1 MGDDLDD
8 RAPHGHASAI
18 YVRVEGRSQLLE
30 GPERKREVGGPM
42 TTIIRTLLLT
52 PWMTPCRVI
61 SWQRAVVLS
70 FLGKVEVVEEY
81 DVTIAAPSLTIRAP
95 AVVRQRRA
103 TAVRPKRPAFS
114 RTNVF
119 LRDGHTCQY
128 CGVTMVAA
136 ELNLDHVLPRSR
148 GGLTTWENIVTSC
161 YACNQHKAGR
171 TPEEAK
177 MRLMKRPVRPAS
189 LPSVPSLPSGS
200 AEVPVQWMAYC

>member
-1 MGDDLDD
+1 
-8 RAPHGHASAI
+8 
-18 YVRVEGRSQLLE
+18 
-30 GPERKREVGGPM
+30 M
-42 TTIIRTLLLT
+42 TIRTLLLT

-61 SWQRAVVLS
+61 PWQRAVVLS

-103 TAVRPKRPAFS
+103 TTVRAKRPSFS

-119 LRDGHTCQY
+119 VRDGFTCQY
-128 CGVTMVAA
+128 CREVKTAA

-148 GGLTTWENIVTSC
+148 GGVTAWENIVTSC
-161 YACNQHKAGR
+161 YACNQRKAGR

-177 MRLMKRPVRPAS
+177 MSLPRRPFRPTS
-189 LPSVPSLPSGS
+189 LPSIAPVGTTGDTP
-200 AEVPVQWMAYC
+200 AEWQAYCA